1 MLVLI
6 DESGDPGFKL
16 DRGSSRHFVAA
27 MVVFHDFKE
36 AENCAATID
45 ALRRG
50 LGFSHEFK
58 FNKCSAV
65 VKDAFFAAVV
75 KHQFEVRALVV
86 DKTMIRS
93 ENLKR
98 SDERFYSYF
107 VKSLLRHDGGTLQN
121 ASVKID
127 GSGDR
132 EFKRELGAY
141 LRKNLQQHTV
151 HKVRFA
157 DSANDSLIQLA
168 DMAVGAIARSY
179 RLDEERNKAQ
189 RWARM
194 LGPKITDIWDF
205 K

>member
-27 MVVFHDFKE
+27 MVVVRDFKE
-36 AENCAATID
+36 AENCAATIE
-45 ALRRG
+45 ALRG
-50 LGFSHEFK
+50 SLGISHEFK
-58 FNKCSAV
+58 FNKCSAA
-65 VKDAFFAAVV
+65 VKDAFFAAVTQ
-75 KHQFEVRALVV
+75 HRFEVRALAV
-86 DKTMIRS
+86 DKTVIRS

-107 VKSLLRHDGGTLQN
+107 VKSLLRYDGGALQN

-132 EFKRELGAY
+132 EFKRELSAY
-141 LRKNLQQHTV
+141 LRKSLKQHAV
-151 HKVRFA
+151 RKVRFA
-157 DSANDSLIQLA
+157 DSASDSLIQLA

-179 RLDEERNKAQ
+179 RQDDERNKAQ